1 MTAFIIRHK
10 YTSFLKKKL
19 FLMGRPRQRESGTV
33 EGKKISPP
41 QKLICGGLIK
51 SFVLCI
57 HQIVVSFEHYAE
69 VFTRYRG
76 A

>member
-1 MTAFIIRHK
+1 
-10 YTSFLKKKL
+10 
-19 FLMGRPRQRESGTV
+19 MGRPRQRESGTV
-33 EGKKISPP
+33 DGKKISPP